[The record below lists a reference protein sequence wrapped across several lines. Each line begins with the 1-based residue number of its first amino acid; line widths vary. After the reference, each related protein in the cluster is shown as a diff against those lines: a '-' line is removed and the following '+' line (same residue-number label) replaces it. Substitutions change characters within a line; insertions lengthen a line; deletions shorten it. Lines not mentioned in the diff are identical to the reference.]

1 MRSLSRAATAIG
13 LAGFAVAIVLG
24 GLLGLRLGAN
34 ASEPGVQE
42 VRVVD
47 PVLAAAAPQHAQRS
61 SAGFTGFGSAALTG
75 EVIAGGVLE
84 SVEADENGNGGTLVF
99 RDEGRRTSVR
109 YLDGT
114 RLFELVAGAELAE
127 GDTVVL
133 RFADNVVVGLL
144 RVPAD
149 AQDDATGG

>member
-1 MRSLSRAATAIG
+1 MKSLTRAATAIG
-13 LAGFAVAIVLG
+13 LAGLALAMVLG
-24 GLLGLRLGAN
+24 GIVGLRLGAS
-34 ASEPGVQE
+34 ASEPGVQQLSII
-42 VRVVD
+42 D
-47 PVLAAAAPQHAQRS
+47 PALAAAAPEHAQRS
-61 SAGFTGFGSAALTG
+61 PAGFTGFGSAALLG

-114 RLFELVAGAELAE
+114 RLFELVAGAELAA
-127 GDTVVL
+127 GDIVVL
-133 RFADNVVVGLL
+133 RFADDAVVGLL

-149 AQDDATGG
+149 AEAGSTGG